1 MQGIPKLTPLQALS
15 DFAEYVEKQ
24 QAMRNPPKATTGAAK
39 SQGCADAADHD
50 DLDDILNNLD
60 LGDSAPRTPMR
71 QLLLEPDADG
81 SLERK
86 LADLLSERVAEGRG
100 EAVFDLGF
108 ENNGDSLG
116 MSKPEWDAAYD
127 RLVRAAKLIR
137 ADCQVLL
144 TRNVGGE
151 ADVAAKGKETDCTGK
166 IMVRQVPA
174 TVENVIETR
183 IAVVGNG
190 RSPRLPNLEV
200 SEVLTGTSRRGEEF
214 HAGGPCQRRL
224 G

>member
-1 MQGIPKLTPLQALS
+1 MRPYIEVWPTWLPGDAQVDTPPSQALS

-24 QAMRNPPKATTGAAK
+24 QALRHPLKAAA
-39 SQGCADAADHD
+39 AAAAPADHD

-71 QLLLEPDADG
+71 ELLLGPDADG

-86 LADLLSERVAEGRG
+86 LADLLGERVAEGHG
-100 EAVFDLGF
+100 ETVFDLGF

-116 MSKPEWDAAYD
+116 LSKAEWDTAHA
-127 RLVRAAKLIR
+127 RLVSAARLVR

-144 TRNVGGE
+144 TRNVGGD
-151 ADVAAKGKETDCTGK
+151 ADVVEARGKETDCTGK
-166 IMVRQVPA
+166 IMIRQVPA
-174 TVENVIETR
+174 TVEDVIETR

-190 RSPRLPNLEV
+190 TSPHHHHHSCR
-200 SEVLTGTSRRGEEF
+200 T
-214 HAGGPCQRRL
+214 
-224 G
+224 